1 MSKTS
6 EDAPRFVERG
16 AKIMVWISGSALI
29 LMSFVI
35 TAETLVRKFAGFSLG
50 GVHEFSSYLF
60 AICSAWAF
68 GWALMQ
74 GAHIRISVLREKCSP
89 RAKAVL
95 DVLAWA
101 AFLLVFVAI
110 SYRAI
115 ELAWESYVTNAR
127 SPTPS
132 RTQLYIPQALW
143 ALGLASAVII
153 ALHLGIQAVRE
164 RSTRVFAPADEV
176 EAELEH
182 LK

>member
-1 MSKTS
+1 MSDTS

-16 AKIMVWISGSALI
+16 TKVMVWIAGSALI

-35 TAETLVRKFAGFSLG
+35 TAETLLRKFAGFSLG

-60 AICSAWAF
+60 AVCSAWAF

-89 RAKAVL
+89 RARAAL

-101 AFLLVFVAI
+101 AFLLVFAAI
-110 SYRAI
+110 SYRGIA
-115 ELAWESYVTNAR
+115 LAWESYVTNAR

-143 ALGLASAVII
+143 ALGLASTVVI
-153 ALHLGIQAVRE
+153 ALHLGLRSLRE
-164 RSTRVFAPADEV
+164 RSLRMFAPADEV